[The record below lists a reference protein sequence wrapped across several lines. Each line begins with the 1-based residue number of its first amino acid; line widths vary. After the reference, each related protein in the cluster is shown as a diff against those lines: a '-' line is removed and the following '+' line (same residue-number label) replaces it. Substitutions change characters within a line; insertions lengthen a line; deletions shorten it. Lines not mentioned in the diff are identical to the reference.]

1 MTNACKP
8 TVSAL
13 CGKPWDSQPTTLVTA
28 ISFKNLKKTLSQYE
42 SKFMMPSYISPYVK
56 GNKLFFAFIF
66 KPVDKVK
73 DYKVEFGLD
82 TAAMTERVQKL
93 RKKFYVVFA
102 TSYDRNGKIYHIV
115 VLKRKMKKSPISLL
129 NLAESQSDYK
139 STSRSNRKDG
149 YNVASMAVIQ
159 NAQGKLNYT
168 TVYDKKS
175 DEDTVVVC
183 DLTFKGLLKRVNRQ
197 KNKGYTV
204 KSIDT
209 YTVKDETRFCA
220 VFTNEK
226 IGECEYIFV
235 HSHSEKD
242 IMDIAKNY
250 KNDGYHIVVVAVHS
264 QRSFPLY
271 MAVFKK

>member
-1 MTNACKP
+1 M
-8 TVSAL
+8 
-13 CGKPWDSQPTTLVTA
+13 
-28 ISFKNLKKTLSQYE
+28 
-42 SKFMMPSYISPYVK
+42 
-56 GNKLFFAFIF
+56 
-66 KPVDKVK
+66 
-73 DYKVEFGLD
+73 
-82 TAAMTERVQKL
+82 
-93 RKKFYVVFA
+93 
-102 TSYDRNGKIYHIV
+102 
-115 VLKRKMKKSPISLL
+115 LKRKIKDSPMSLL
-129 NLAESQSDYK
+129 NLVQSQSDYK
-139 STSRSNRKDG
+139 STSQSNRKDG

-168 TVYDKKS
+168 TVYNRKS
-175 DEDTVVVC
+175 DEDTVVMC

-197 KNKGYTV
+197 KKKGYTV

-220 VFTNEK
+220 VFTNET

-235 HSHSEKD
+235 HAHSEKD